1 MYRLIEHIWN
11 GHDYN
16 QKKLY
21 ESDDFKQVMNKG
33 KTTLKKTES
42 IRIEEGFYDALGD
55 WQTIK
60 EFDDIDIREY
70 GESMAT
76 KKVTISLTPGQ
87 QDKARFLS
95 RELFGKENISG
106 LVGFLIERLEKEQK
120 TSTNIKSE

>member
-21 ESDDFKQVMNKG
+21 ESDYLKKVMNKG

-42 IRIEEGFYDALGD
+42 IRIEEGFYDVFGD
-55 WQTIK
+55 WETIK

-70 GESMAT
+70 G
-76 KKVTISLTPGQ
+76 
-87 QDKARFLS
+87 
-95 RELFGKENISG
+95 N
-106 LVGFLIERLEKEQK
+106 
-120 TSTNIKSE
+120 